1 MMQYYIM
8 KRQSAISK
16 TKAKL
21 IARLVNQR
29 NVQKRINARLRKK
42 LEAEKKRNAEM
53 KKTFA
58 NLRRRGVF

>member
-1 MMQYYIM
+1 MM
-8 KRQSAISK
+8 KRQNAISK

-42 LEAEKKRNAEM
+42 LEAEKKRNAQM
-53 KKTFA
+53 KTTVA
-58 NLRRRGVF
+58 NLRRRGII

>member
-1 MMQYYIM
+1 M
-8 KRQSAISK
+8 KRQNAISK

-42 LEAEKKRNAEM
+42 LEAEKKRNAQM
-53 KKTFA
+53 KKTVA
-58 NLRRRGVF
+58 NLRRRGII